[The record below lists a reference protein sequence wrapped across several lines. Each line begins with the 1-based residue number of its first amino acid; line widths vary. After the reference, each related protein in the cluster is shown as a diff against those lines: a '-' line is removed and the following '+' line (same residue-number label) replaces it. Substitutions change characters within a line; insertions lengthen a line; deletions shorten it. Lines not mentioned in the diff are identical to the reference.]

1 MAEVSESLNA
11 EAKLVLVKL
20 LQEEPE

>member
-11 EAKLVLVKL
+11 EAKFVPVKL